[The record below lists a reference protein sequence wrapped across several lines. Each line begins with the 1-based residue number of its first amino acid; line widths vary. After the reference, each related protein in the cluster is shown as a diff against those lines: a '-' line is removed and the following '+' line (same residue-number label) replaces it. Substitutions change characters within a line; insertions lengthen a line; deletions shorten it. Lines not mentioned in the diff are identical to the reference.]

1 MLADG
6 LHDVPFGKVAMVVT
20 HLEMRA
26 PVPIRPASTPD
37 GVSLRQVHPDLAWYR
52 DIFTRVGALDW
63 LWYGRLK
70 MSDAELSAIL
80 NDPKIA
86 FYTLTRDGQD
96 EAMLELDLRQDGECE
111 LAYFGLTSNLIGTG
125 AGRFLMNEAIRLA
138 WAQPI
143 TRFHVHTCTLD
154 SDQALSFYIRSG
166 FTPHHRQVEIDDDPR
181 LIGLLPETAAPHVPL
196 IRD

>member
-26 PVPIRPASTPD
+26 PVPIRPAPTPD